1 MTGDTPTPR
10 DLREDAENALRLAAI
25 MPTEEAKEMLLRL
38 AKEFRQRA
46 DPARGR
52 ADGGGRACRCRR
64 RDQGGQLRRPRR
76 LRLN

>member
-38 AKEFRQRA
+38 AREFRERA
-46 DPARGR
+46 DRLEAALTVVVAPADAIGEIK
-52 ADGGGRACRCRR
+52 AANSGDPGGAG
-64 RDQGGQLRRPRR
+64 
-76 LRLN
+76 

>member
-46 DPARGR
+46 DRLEAALTVVAAPADAIGEIKAANS
-52 ADGGGRACRCRR
+52 ADPGASG
-64 RDQGGQLRRPRR
+64 
-76 LRLN
+76 

>member
-46 DPARGR
+46 DRLEAALTVVAAPADAAAEIKAANSGDPG
-52 ADGGGRACRCRR
+52 ASG
-64 RDQGGQLRRPRR
+64 
-76 LRLN
+76 